1 MIVTK
6 EMYKVGQ
13 RYYIDIDERRVK
25 IPWRYNRPML
35 VSSGLKTI
43 FEYKVGDDIT
53 CKIESKL
60 WEGETHLILKSIA
73 D

>member
-1 MIVTK
+1 MFVTS
-6 EMYKVGQ
+6 EMYRHGT
-13 RYYIDIDERRVK
+13 RYYIDIDGKRVK

-53 CKIESKL
+53 CKIEIKK
-60 WEGETHLILKSIA
+60 WEGETYLILKSIA